1 MWIDVYSDVI
11 CPWCYIGKRRLE
23 RALAERPIP
32 GLKLRWRA
40 FQLNPGMPRQGMDR
54 KAYLAAKFGGPGR
67 AAQIYDTIRRM
78 GESEGIAFQFDRI
91 ARTPNTVDAHRLI
104 AFVQEENGDA
114 NGLSEALMHA
124 YFIEGRDLGD
134 HAVLVD
140 VAVSQGLD
148 GERMAAF
155 LATDEGAEGVE
166 TDCQTAMQY
175 GINGVPCFVLNG
187 KYALSG
193 AQEPESFFPLFD
205 LIQQEAALEST
216 E

>member
-23 RALAERPIP
+23 RALKDRHVP
-32 GLKLRWRA
+32 GLKIRWRA

-67 AAQIYDTIRRM
+67 AAQIYDTIHRM
-78 GESEGIAFQFDRI
+78 GENEGIAFAFERI
-91 ARTPNTVDAHRLI
+91 ERTPNTVDAHRLI
-104 AFVQEENGDA
+104 AFMQEETGDA
-114 NGLSEALMHA
+114 DALTEALMTA
-124 YFIEGRDLGD
+124 YFIDGRDIGD
-134 HAVLVD
+134 HGVLTD
-140 VAVSQGLD
+140 IAVSV
-148 GERMAAF
+148 
-155 LATDEGAEGVE
+155 GAEREAARALLESEDGVDGVE
-166 TDCQTAMQY
+166 ADCQTAMQY
-175 GINGVPCFVLNG
+175 GINGVPCFILNG